1 VPTAQNIRR
10 TRLMTLLALGSLAVA
25 CTDFVPPEPAQEP
38 DPTDPM
44 ADLRINEIQVIGS
57 HNSYKTQP
65 SPLLQAGIEAVY
77 ATQPPNSGVPDPEGL
92 VYSHPSLAEQF
103 GSQGIRQIELDV
115 FVDRVGGK
123 FAAPFGP
130 STALNLQLIFP
141 AQLPPELMIGPDF
154 DPLGVMAEPGPKV
167 FHIQDIDFRSSCL
180 MFADCLAQIAAW
192 SNDNSNHSPIFILLE
207 LKDDIIDVDV
217 SALGVAF
224 AVPDPWT
231 LADVL
236 ELEDLIRS
244 AFHDTR
250 MIQPNDVRN
259 GHPTLLEG
267 IQAEGWPRVAES
279 RGKVFFGLD
288 NEGAIRNDYVNQ
300 YPGLDGALIFT
311 SSPPGS
317 PEAGFRKVND
327 PGASNPSIPELVA
340 NGYMVRTR
348 ADADTVESR
357 GDDPTRRDAALAS
370 GAQFISTDY
379 RTPNTDFSSYQVV
392 FPDLPASTVARCN
405 PILFLDHCTS
415 EDIDP

>member
-1 VPTAQNIRR
+1 
-10 TRLMTLLALGSLAVA
+10 MTLLALVSLAAA

-65 SPLLQAGIEAVY
+65 SPLLQAGIEAVH
-77 ATQPPNSGVPDPEGL
+77 ATQPPGSDVPNPEGL
-92 VYSHPSLAEQF
+92 VYSHPPLAEQF
-103 GSQGIRQIELDV
+103 GSHGIRQIELDL

-123 FAAPFGP
+123 FANPFGP
-130 STALNLQLIFP
+130 GAALALQAL
-141 AQLPPELMIGPDF
+141 LPPDLMIGPHF
-154 DPLGVMAEPGPKV
+154 DPLSVMAEPGPKV

-180 MFADCLAQIAAW
+180 MFTDCLAQIADW
-192 SNDNSNHSPIFILLE
+192 SNDNRTHLPILILLE
-207 LKDDIIDVDV
+207 LKEEPIDVDV

-236 ELEDLIRS
+236 ELENLIRS

-250 MIQPNDVRN
+250 IIQPNDVRN
-259 GHPTLLEG
+259 GYPTLLEG

-288 NEGAIRNDYVNQ
+288 NEGAIRDTYVNH
-300 YPGLDGALIFT
+300 YPTLDGALIFT

-317 PEAGFRKVND
+317 PEAGFSKVND
-327 PGASNPSIPELVA
+327 PGASNPSIPELVTS
-340 NGYMVRTR
+340 GHFVRTR
-348 ADADTVESR
+348 ADTDTAESR
-357 GDDPTRRDAALAS
+357 NNDSTRRDAALAS
-370 GAQFISTDY
+370 GAQVISTDY
-379 RTPNTDFSSYQVV
+379 RIPNTNFSNYQVV

>member
-1 VPTAQNIRR
+1 VPTARNIRR
-10 TRLMTLLALGSLAVA
+10 TRLVTLLALGSLAAA
-25 CTDFVPPEPAQEP
+25 CTDFVPPEPDP
-38 DPTDPM
+38 DPAPSDPM

-77 ATQPPNSGVPDPEGL
+77 ATQPAGTDVPNPEGM
-92 VYSHPSLAEQF
+92 VYSHPPLAEQF
-103 GSQGIRQIELDV
+103 GPHGIRQIELDV
-115 FVDRVGGK
+115 FVDREGGK
-123 FAAPFGP
+123 FADPFGP
-130 STALNLQLIFP
+130 GAALTLQAIFP
-141 AQLPPELMIGPDF
+141 ALLPMELMIGPNF
-154 DPLGVMAEPGPKV
+154 DPLSVMAEPGPKV

-180 MFADCLAQIAAW
+180 MFDDCLAQIAAW
-192 SNDNSNHSPIFILLE
+192 SNDNPNHLPIFILLE
-207 LKDDIIDVDV
+207 LKDDPIEVDV

-224 AVPDPWT
+224 TVPDPWT

-288 NEGAIRNDYVNQ
+288 NEGAIRDNYVNQ
-300 YPGLDGALIFT
+300 YPTLDGALIFT

-317 PEAGFRKVND
+317 PEAGFSKVND

-340 NGYMVRTR
+340 SGHLVRVR
-348 ADADTVESR
+348 ADTDTAESR
-357 GDDPTRRDAALAS
+357 NNDPTRRDAALAS

-379 RTPNTDFSSYQVV
+379 RIPNTDFSNYQVV
-392 FPDLPASTVARCN
+392 FPGLPASTVARCN
-405 PILFLDHCTS
+405 PIFLLADCTS